1 MRHNATLKPNQIAVL
16 EAALEPGAKK
26 DIRAICKSAGID
38 HATFYRWLNDD
49 EVFSNA
55 WANLWKDAIGRHL
68 PGIVASMVDKA
79 QGGDVAAARLLV
91 DVAGIIIKRSTV
103 EVNWREEARKAG
115 FDDAALFEKLVNSF
129 SEHDATVDGTSDNGG
144 VARAPAPPS
153 E

>member
-26 DIRAICKSAGID
+26 DIRAICKSAGVD

-79 QGGDVAAARLLV
+79 QSGDVAAARLLV

-115 FDDAALFEKLVNSF
+115 YDDAALFEQMVNNFGSN
-129 SEHDATVDGTSDNGG
+129 EHDLARTGDARSVAGTPE
-144 VARAPAPPS
+144 APS
-153 E
+153 G